1 MNALQRTPAKVDVQ
15 GLAQAVALNQTID
28 GLGLV
33 LSTPNW
39 EIFGSYLVPCS
50 LAQGQV
56 LIEQGGSDRSLYFI
70 EAGSLSVHFEDAQAR
85 IRLAIVGPG
94 SVVGEGAFFTR
105 MPRGATVQAASP
117 SRLWCLSPLRFNEL
131 RNRQPE
137 LALDLVMCLGSLVSR
152 RLHNKP
158 KRVAVT

>member
-1 MNALQRTPAKVDVQ
+1 MNAATVSATRPTVQ

-39 EIFGSYLVPCS
+39 ELLGSYLVPCALS
-50 LAQGQV
+50 QSQV
-56 LIEQGGSDRSLYFI
+56 LIEQGGGDRSLYFV
-70 EAGSLSVHFEDAQAR
+70 ESGNLSVHFEDSQGR

-94 SVVGEGAFFTR
+94 SAVGEGAFFSR
-105 MPRGATVQAASP
+105 LPRGATVQAASP
-117 SRLWCLSPLRFNEL
+117 CQLWCLAPTRFGEL
-131 RNRQPE
+131 RNRHPE
-137 LALDLVMCLGSLVSR
+137 LALEVVMALGSLVSR
-152 RLHNKP
+152 RLVNKP